1 MSMTAI
7 DLGADG
13 LRDRGFLR
21 RGAARSLRLA
31 AIPVALIVLW
41 EIMARSGVLPGYLV
55 GPSTIFA
62 TAVEMVT
69 SGELW
74 THLSV
79 SLVRCYSGFALGASL
94 GIAAGLVTAMSPA
107 LRSFCDPLVSLSYP
121 VPKVAMLPILMVWLG
136 LGDASK
142 IAIIALS
149 CFYPVYINAYQ
160 GALSVNPVLI
170 WAARTFG
177 ANRVRIFLRV
187 IVPAALPSIF
197 AGLRVALG
205 LAFILLFAA
214 EMVSANTGLGY
225 LIVQAQLF
233 QRFDIMFVA
242 VATIGVFGF
251 ASDRLLLAIQ
261 RRVLAYE
268 FHAAG

>member
-1 MSMTAI
+1 RAGMIMTAI

-13 LRDRGFLR
+13 LRERGFLH
-21 RGAARSLRLA
+21 RGTARSLRLA

-41 EIMARSGVLPGYLV
+41 EILARAGVLPGYLV

-94 GIAAGLVTAMSPA
+94 GIAAGLVTATSPA

-149 CFYPVYINAYQ
+149 
-160 GALSVNPVLI
+160 
-170 WAARTFG
+170 
-177 ANRVRIFLRV
+177 
-187 IVPAALPSIF
+187 
-197 AGLRVALG
+197 
-205 LAFILLFAA
+205 
-214 EMVSANTGLGY
+214 
-225 LIVQAQLF
+225 
-233 QRFDIMFVA
+233 
-242 VATIGVFGF
+242 
-251 ASDRLLLAIQ
+251 
-261 RRVLAYE
+261 
-268 FHAAG
+268 